1 MSIKDRFKMIMER
14 EKLTAAAFAESID
27 VAQATISHILGSR
40 NKYPS
45 TEVILKLHKKYSD
58 INLEWLLTGEGY
70 MLNTNEKG
78 PVNLETYITVSREAW
93 EVIKKQ
99 ADGLNAQAA
108 SLERRDKQSDELI
121 SIIKK
126 TYILDKDNTT
136 CPITSDFKLVK

>member
-1 MSIKDRFKMIMER
+1 MSVKER
-14 EKLTAAAFAESID
+14 LKEYLIYKKISMRQFSQTIGVSSSYVNNINKSIQPD
-27 VAQATISHILGSR
+27 KVNSIAIH
-40 NKYPS
+40 YPDLN
-45 TEVILKLHKKYSD
+45 TG
-58 INLEWLLTGEGY
+58 WLLTGECY

-108 SLERRDKQSDELI
+108 SLERRDKQIDELI

>member
-1 MSIKDRFKMIMER
+1 MSVKER
-14 EKLTAAAFAESID
+14 LKEYLIYKKISMRQFSQTIGVSSSYVNNINKSIQPD
-27 VAQATISHILGSR
+27 KVNSIAIH
-40 NKYPS
+40 YPDLN
-45 TEVILKLHKKYSD
+45 TG
-58 INLEWLLTGEGY
+58 WLLTGEGY

-108 SLERRDKQSDELI
+108 SLERRDKQIDELI

-126 TYILDKDNTT
+126 TYILDKDNTA

>member
-1 MSIKDRFKMIMER
+1 MSVKER
-14 EKLTAAAFAESID
+14 LKEYLIYKKISMRQFSQTIGVSSSYVNNINKSIQPD
-27 VAQATISHILGSR
+27 KVNSIAIH
-40 NKYPS
+40 YPDLN
-45 TEVILKLHKKYSD
+45 TG
-58 INLEWLLTGEGY
+58 WLLTGEGY

-78 PVNLETYITVSREAW
+78 PVNLETYITVSKEAW

-108 SLERRDKQSDELI
+108 SLERRDKQIDELI

>member
-1 MSIKDRFKMIMER
+1 MSVKER
-14 EKLTAAAFAESID
+14 LKEYLIYKKISMRQFSQTIGVSSSYVNNINKSIQPD
-27 VAQATISHILGSR
+27 KVNSIAIH
-40 NKYPS
+40 YPDLN
-45 TEVILKLHKKYSD
+45 TG
-58 INLEWLLTGEGY
+58 WLLTGEGY

-108 SLERRDKQSDELI
+108 SLERRDKQIDELI

>member
-1 MSIKDRFKMIMER
+1 
-14 EKLTAAAFAESID
+14 
-27 VAQATISHILGSR
+27 
-40 NKYPS
+40 
-45 TEVILKLHKKYSD
+45 
-58 INLEWLLTGEGY
+58 

-108 SLERRDKQSDELI
+108 SLERRDKQIDELI

>member
-1 MSIKDRFKMIMER
+1 MSVKER
-14 EKLTAAAFAESID
+14 LKEYLIYKKISMRQFSQTIGVSSSYVNNINKSIQPD
-27 VAQATISHILGSR
+27 KVNSIAIH
-40 NKYPS
+40 YPDLN
-45 TEVILKLHKKYSD
+45 TG
-58 INLEWLLTGEGY
+58 WLLTGEGY

-108 SLERRDKQSDELI
+108 SLERRDKQIDELI

-136 CPITSDFKLVK
+136 CPITSDFK

>member
-1 MSIKDRFKMIMER
+1 MRQFSQTIGVSSSYVNNINKSIQPDKVN
-14 EKLTAAAFAESID
+14 SI
-27 VAQATISHILGSR
+27 AIH
-40 NKYPS
+40 YPDLN
-45 TEVILKLHKKYSD
+45 TG
-58 INLEWLLTGEGY
+58 WLLTGEGY

-108 SLERRDKQSDELI
+108 SLERRDKQIDELI